1 MRQVPMEYACNFPLL
16 TAATNMCILFC
27 TCYTTAHKGH
37 LRIVKYFHSMGGII
51 DQQATDGCTALQAAA
66 EQDHTHIMEY
76 LLEHSQDKVGTAT
89 AALTAAARHGHLEG
103 SAKVLA

>member
-1 MRQVPMEYACNFPLL
+1 VL
-16 TAATNMCILFC
+16 AAVTNMCRLLC
-27 TCYTTAHKGH
+27 NCHTTAHKGH
-37 LRIVKYFHSMGGII
+37 LRIVKYLHSMGGII

-76 LLEHSQDKVGTAT
+76 LLEHSKDRVGTAT

-103 SAKVLA
+103 KTTVLALL